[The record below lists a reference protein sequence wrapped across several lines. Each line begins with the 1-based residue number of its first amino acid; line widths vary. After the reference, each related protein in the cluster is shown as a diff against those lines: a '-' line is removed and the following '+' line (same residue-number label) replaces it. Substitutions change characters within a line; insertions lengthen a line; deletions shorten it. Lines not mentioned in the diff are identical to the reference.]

1 MEYSFGEGAGISEGI
16 PKDVIGAQFRESIL
30 LGETYK
36 TNDEITRTI
45 DALRSRYK
53 GNEYNM
59 ILKYAL
65 RLIRVGIGTATTS
78 RMT

>member
-1 MEYSFGEGAGISEGI
+1 M
-16 PKDVIGAQFRESIL
+16 IGAQFRESIL